1 MCFTYITLGLY
12 VLFSVRQGPA
22 FREMV
27 KYLPDGGRWVS
38 DAYVDSLRDH
48 TVSPVNPNES
58 LHSSLRDR
66 LVRFKRA
73 TKAVNGLDMVKHSLT
88 LVLW

>member
-48 TVSPVNPNES
+48 TVSPVNPQ
-58 LHSSLRDR
+58 RVPP
-66 LVRFKRA
+66 LVIEGQA
-73 TKAVNGLDMVKHSLT
+73 GEV
-88 LVLW
+88 